1 MSQFNTRNYKKR
13 TLVDLLLTT
22 PDRRRSHYIY
32 LTSCYFTIQSA
43 RNLINE
49 INKTLNVSDYYIYID
64 RKTAVAIGKDE
75 LECFANSFRNAD
87 VTLYAVETTTLFHSK
102 AYAAISYDDE
112 GEIYCGSLVVGSA
125 NLTGNG
131 IIRRNGN
138 IESMLETQEIEH
150 LVEFT
155 EQLDSLHSIPIEE
168 IEEFE
173 KSDSFSFKYALLQEG
188 VFIHKWADNLANNL
202 SIRYH
207 LNTDGKER
215 LGDSAFSS
223 AGFNIA
229 TATISKQYFK
239 FDYKPPHLDNSE
251 NLSRKYGIETYLGYW
266 VPYEAAESLID
277 KEKFKKFKK
286 KLKKQLQ
293 VEIKDIKQRIQHDYE
308 TLCTEGIID
317 ESDIDMPE
325 SFEIK
330 ANKLLDNDFK
340 LMRIFNKYETFYLPF
355 DINQKEE
362 IEELFDEMLELVES
376 RKAKNTSMKAF
387 LKAIKSASLDE
398 LRKSISVTI

>member
-1 MSQFNTRNYKKR
+1 MGQFNIRNFKR
-13 TLVDLLLTT
+13 STLLDLLLTT
-22 PDRRRSHYIY
+22 PDKRRSHHIY
-32 LTSCYFTIQSA
+32 LTSCYFTLKSA
-43 RNLINE
+43 RDLV
-49 INKTLNVSDYYIYID
+49 NKISNTLKVSCFSIYID
-64 RKTAVAIGKDE
+64 RKTAVEIGKDE
-75 LECFANSFRNAD
+75 LEYFTNSFKNTK

-102 AYAAISYDDE
+102 AYAAISYDEE
-112 GEIYCGSLVVGSA
+112 GDIYCGSLVVGSA

-138 IESMLETQEIEH
+138 IESMLETQEVEH
-150 LVEFT
+150 LVEFIN
-155 EQLDSLHSIPIEE
+155 QLESLNSISIEE
-168 IEEFE
+168 IEDFK

-188 VFIHKWADNLANNL
+188 VFIHKWSDNLSSNL

-207 LNTDGKER
+207 LNTYGKER

-223 AGFNIA
+223 AGFKIA

-239 FDYKPPHLDNSE
+239 FDYQPSHLENTE

-266 VPYEAAESLID
+266 VPYDAAESLID

-293 VEIKDIKQRIQHDYE
+293 VEIKDIKQRIQRDYE
-308 TLCTEGIID
+308 VLFSEGIIY
-317 ESDIDMPE
+317 ESEIDMAE
-325 SFEIK
+325 LFEIK
-330 ANKLLDNDFK
+330 ANKLMNNDFK

-362 IEELFDEMLELVES
+362 IEILFDEMLELVES
-376 RKAKNTSMKAF
+376 RKIKNTSMKAF
-387 LKAIKSASLDE
+387 LEAINGTSLDKF
-398 LRKSISVTI
+398 RNCISDSL